1 MSIDRAGVPFIAAA
15 LLVTLAAWW
24 CGGARWSGAPL
35 ALALFFAFFFRD
47 PERTIPSGVD
57 LVLSPADG
65 TVKAAGA
72 PTGERTPPGAWQ
84 QVTVFL
90 SPLDVH
96 INRMPVGGRVVKV
109 DYRPG
114 RFLAAYRREAGDLN
128 ELTEVWI
135 DHDGTPIVVRQV
147 VGILARRIVCRAK
160 PGETYEAGQRFGLM
174 KFGSRMDVFLPP
186 SATLK
191 VKPGD
196 RVTGGV
202 TVLAT
207 LAGRSGR

>member
-1 MSIDRAGVPFIAAA
+1 MSIDRAGAPFIAAA
-15 LLVTLAAWW
+15 LVAALVAWW
-24 CGGARWSGAPL
+24 FGGARWGVTPVAF
-35 ALALFFAFFFRD
+35 ALFFAFFFRD
-47 PERTIPSGVD
+47 PDRIVTSGRD

-72 PTGERTPPGAWQ
+72 PTGERTPPGAWL

-96 INRMPVGGRVVKV
+96 INRMPVGGQVTKV
-109 DYRPG
+109 TYKPG
-114 RFLAAYRREAGDLN
+114 RFLPAFRPEAGDLN

-160 PGETYEAGQRFGLM
+160 PGEVYEAGQRFGLM
-174 KFGSRMDVFLPP
+174 KFGSRMDVFVPP
-186 SATLK
+186 TATLQ

-202 TVLAT
+202 SVLAT
-207 LAGRSGR
+207 LVGR